1 MYSYGN
7 NFIKR
12 TLSHY
17 KFAATAAIKVMDA
30 FLKTVIVPGN
40 GKPVEM

>member
-17 KFAATAAIKVMDA
+17 KFAARAIKVMDA